1 MQNYLQS
8 FFRFPSKK
16 DIIDCE
22 KTMMMILD
30 YIHLIILI
38 QKYAGDL
45 VCCWQ
50 MAISK
55 IRKCLIHGRLCTEKC
70 CEMVI

>member
-22 KTMMMILD
+22 KTIMMILQSD
-30 YIHLIILI
+30 IEGCGYCPDDHHSQVHAFSSTTYLIIDYY
-38 QKYAGDL
+38 QTD
-45 VCCWQ
+45 
-50 MAISK
+50 
-55 IRKCLIHGRLCTEKC
+55 IRRRSP
-70 CEMVI
+70 M